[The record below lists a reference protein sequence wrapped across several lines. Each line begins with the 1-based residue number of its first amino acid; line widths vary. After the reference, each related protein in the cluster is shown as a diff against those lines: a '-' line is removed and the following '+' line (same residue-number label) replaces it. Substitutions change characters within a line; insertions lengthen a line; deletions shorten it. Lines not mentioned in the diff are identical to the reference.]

1 MRAKQIKIW
10 TRKRATAMAEPDSND
25 QTIPSDEHRCAES
38 NAQEPIQYT
47 LPSKQRPITA
57 VGKSL
62 EGAIIGERF
71 RVLERIGAGG
81 MSEVYKA
88 ENTILQKLV
97 AIKVLNTQQEL
108 EAIERFQQE
117 AKAISSLDHRNI
129 VKVYAFGS
137 HENDRLYLV
146 MDFLEGNSLA
156 DILLEETRV
165 TWRRVVNYAIQI
177 CDGLEQAHSRG
188 VIHRDLKPSNII
200 ITSEQDNHEVVK
212 IVDFGI
218 AKLTEE
224 SGKKVKNL
232 TQLGNTC
239 GSPPYMSP
247 EQCMGERT
255 DARTDVY
262 SFGIMLYELLSGERP
277 ITGRTALELM
287 ENHLHRTPEF
297 FERVCPATHIPD
309 SLEAIVRKCLEKDC
323 RDRYQSMADVRDA
336 LKLVGSSSD
345 EEAEME
351 AANQKAFGSAKD
363 IERKKNSIRGVV
375 GVAAILIATLFCIRL
390 MPQQTSVDRLEKD
403 IAAVKVIDTTGLQNM
418 FQRLAEIMAAGVKDR
433 QQVADC
439 VRLLKHKVDSLPP
452 SFGRYEFQIQ
462 IVNFYRALGKAA
474 DAQSLRNKT
483 IASLEGLIN
492 EQMKTEKRNYEEL
505 ESASKQ
511 LLELCKDDPNQQ
523 DRRLGTYCTLA
534 KIYFDENKIAESE
547 QAEKAAMAI
556 VNSDSRKGDSNF
568 NPLSKILVLQELAGF
583 YIRAQ
588 KLHDAE
594 NILLYEL
601 QLCKKFGN
609 VRASGWDPKSLS
621 KIISSQLIH
630 YYLSEGKKDEAAL
643 AADLSKDIQSGEN

>member
-1 MRAKQIKIW
+1 
-10 TRKRATAMAEPDSND
+10 MAEPDSND
-25 QTIPSDEHRCAES
+25 HTVPSADHSCAEG
-38 NAQEPIQYT
+38 NAQGRIEYT

-62 EGAIIGERF
+62 EGAILGEKF
-71 RVLERIGAGG
+71 KVLERIGAGG

-129 VKVYAFGS
+129 VKVYVFGS
-137 HENDRLYLV
+137 HENDRLYLA
-146 MDFLEGNSLA
+146 MDFLEGKSLA
-156 DILLEETRV
+156 DILLEETRI
-165 TWRRVVNYAIQI
+165 TWRRVIHYAIQI

-224 SGKKVKNL
+224 SGKEVKNL

-262 SFGIMLYELLSGERP
+262 SFGIMLYELLSGQRP

-287 ENHLHRTPEF
+287 ENHLHQAPEF

-323 RDRYQSMADVRDA
+323 RDRYQSMADVRGA

-345 EEAEME
+345 EEAELE
-351 AANQKAFGSAKD
+351 ATNQRAFGSAKD
-363 IERKKNSIRGVV
+363 IEITQRKKNSIRGVV
-375 GVAAILIATLFCIRL
+375 GVAAILIATLFCVRL
-390 MPQQTSVDRLEKD
+390 MPQQTSADRLEKD
-403 IAAVKVIDTTGLQNM
+403 IAAIKVNDTTGLQNM

-492 EQMKTEKRNYEEL
+492 EQMKTGKRNYEEL

-547 QAEKAAMAI
+547 EAEKAAMAI
-556 VNSDSRKGDSNF
+556 VNSDSRKGDLNF

-601 QLCKKFGN
+601 QLCKKFSN
-609 VRASGWDPKSLS
+609 LRASGWDPKSLS

-643 AADLSKDIQSGEN
+643 AADLCKDIQSSEN